1 MTIYAR
7 IIGNTITKQ
16 ARQLPRTARRF
27 DNQQWVYLPDA
38 DVAAQ
43 QATGWFE
50 VTVEADTHNSATE
63 VATLGP
69 VELVNGLPV
78 RRYTVRAKTQAEL
91 DAETAAAADEVER
104 QQARDAIADLNA
116 YLALDQPTAA
126 QVRQAVDHLARISKR
141 LIRDQYGES

>member
-1 MTIYAR
+1 MTFAR
-7 IIGNTITKQ
+7 IIGNTITKE

-27 DNQQWVYLPDA
+27 DTQQWVYLPDA
-38 DVAAQ
+38 TIAER

-50 VTVEADTHNSATE
+50 VTVEADTHNPATE
-63 VATLGP
+63 VASLGP

-104 QQARDAIADLNA
+104 DAARQAWSVLGEIVDGTTTL
-116 YLALDQPTAA
+116 TAA
-126 QVRQAVDHLARISKR
+126 QRDQLFARILRR
-141 LIRDQYGES
+141 LIRDQYGAG